1 MHYYAFYTHRW
12 RAFKFRKV
20 ISKLKRRLVY
30 MQFGSVLDNP
40 TYKKGNKML
49 KYLTTL
55 ITILCF
61 FSVHS
66 QTNAT
71 DTIKHL
77 EINRG
82 NLENINSSHPNIETL
97 SFQYVD
103 LNKAT
108 FNISNFSSV
117 INLMVQGSSLDNN
130 IFNGLCKLNMLEHIL
145 LENSKLKGDIND
157 LLRNKKVRI
166 LFLERAEINGIK
178 ELKLNKESVDA
189 VSFSELKNISIDDIE
204 NIVDSS
210 SIIALSIYS
219 IKKERKKSF
228 KRTYLADL
236 ERLILEWT
244 KIKSIDLENCLI
256 IPNLNYLS
264 LSSNKLEKIYFDQNS
279 LLNINYLDLSFNN
292 FQDFPQEI
300 LEMKNIKKL
309 FLMGNPL
316 NDVPEGIS
324 NLEKLEELSLPFRI
338 TKERIEELKA
348 KLPNCKIYQTPFK
361 PRGRYL

>member
-1 MHYYAFYTHRW
+1 
-12 RAFKFRKV
+12 
-20 ISKLKRRLVY
+20 
-30 MQFGSVLDNP
+30 
-40 TYKKGNKML
+40 
-49 KYLTTL
+49 
-55 ITILCF
+55 
-61 FSVHS
+61 
-66 QTNAT
+66 
-71 DTIKHL
+71 
-77 EINRG
+77 
-82 NLENINSSHPNIETL
+82 
-97 SFQYVD
+97 
-103 LNKAT
+103 
-108 FNISNFSSV
+108 
-117 INLMVQGSSLDNN
+117 
-130 IFNGLCKLNMLEHIL
+130 
-145 LENSKLKGDIND
+145 
-157 LLRNKKVRI
+157 
-166 LFLERAEINGIK
+166 
-178 ELKLNKESVDA
+178 LNKESVEA

-210 SIIALSIYS
+210 SISALSIYS
-219 IKKERKKSF
+219 IKKERKKNF

-292 FQDFPQEI
+292 FQDFPKEI